1 MRVMG
6 SGEAALGQGGVLTKV
21 TQLVSDEAGMQTL
34 VPPIPMPMLKIIAI
48 PWEDKYSNID
58 AKVSSNFGVK
68 FGIGFR
74 TKGYVHGI
82 YQL

>member
-6 SGEAALGQGGVLTKV
+6 SGEATLGGLWVLTKV

-34 VPPIPMPMLKIIAI
+34 VPPIPMPMLKIISI
-48 PWEDKYSNID
+48 SWEDKYSNID

-68 FGIGFR
+68 FGIGFW
-74 TKGYVHGI
+74 TK
-82 YQL
+82 